1 MHMVLLKGGKMI
13 VNKLAVKGNSV
24 FILVP
29 EIIDNSHTK
38 MIIRMALLK
47 PDIVWEYKGW
57 QIAKYLSILNATI
70 INTDE

>member
-13 VNKLAVKGNSV
+13 ANKLAVKGNSV

-47 PDIVWEYKGW
+47 PDIV
-57 QIAKYLSILNATI
+57 
-70 INTDE
+70 